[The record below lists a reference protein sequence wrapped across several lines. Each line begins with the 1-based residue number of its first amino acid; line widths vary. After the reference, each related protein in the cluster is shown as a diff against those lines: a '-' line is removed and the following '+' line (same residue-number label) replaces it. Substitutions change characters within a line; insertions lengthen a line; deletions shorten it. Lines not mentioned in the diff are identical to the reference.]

1 MCQKLHSE
9 LLVQADDTIDRSQ
22 WRKVSVWNLFL
33 VTEIQKDHNC
43 VWPVSKSGFTLIP
56 FSWMKSEVLKAVLRG
71 SAPTCLLSGS
81 LGSFPQWKTQWR
93 TSATVDWGQRE
104 RQREKREK
112 YSLLGRYYLHVFPQ
126 TLDAIMFVFT
136 WWICELDVLQSS
148 RSRSSDSAHSQIWE

>member
-104 RQREKREK
+104 TERERRKIFSVR
-112 YSLLGRYYLHVFPQ
+112 SLLLTCFPTDAWRNYVCFYLMNLWARCS
-126 TLDAIMFVFT
+126 TK
-136 WWICELDVLQSS
+136 
-148 RSRSSDSAHSQIWE
+148 